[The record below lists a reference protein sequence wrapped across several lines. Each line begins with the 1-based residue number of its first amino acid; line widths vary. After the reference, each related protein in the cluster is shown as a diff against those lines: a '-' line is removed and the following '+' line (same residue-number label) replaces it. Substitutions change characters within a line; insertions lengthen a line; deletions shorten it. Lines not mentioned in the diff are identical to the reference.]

1 MIREIDIKVY
11 YECDVGKDTYFDVMA
26 SPNAVEDKVY
36 DEMCDI
42 FADDE
47 GFQGLRVDCTDTFY
61 DLEEKRDKLSKFVGC
76 HPDQMKP
83 WEP

>member
-11 YECDVGKDTYFDVMA
+11 YECDVDKDTYSDVMA
-26 SPNAVEDKVY
+26 SHNAVEDRVY
-36 DEMCDI
+36 DKMCDI

-61 DLEEKRDKLSKFVGC
+61 DLDEKRDKLSKFIGC
-76 HPDQMKP
+76 YPEQIKS
-83 WEP
+83 WES